1 MIGMF
6 SIGGGVARYSTD
18 GITAIKIPINNYS
31 LGKFFLYS
39 DKQWLLLRI
48 RRLAVIAAIAILIL
62 SVVINTA
69 SAQVAYKWRLA
80 MSWPEN
86 TPMLHNAA
94 ARFADNIEKMS
105 GGRMRIIVD
114 APGRHKAPLGVFD
127 MVRSGA
133 YEMGHTASYYYKG
146 KDPATTF
153 FTTTPFGMTP
163 TEMNAWYYYGDGLA
177 LLNKV
182 YERHNIVAFPAG
194 NTHIQMGGWF
204 RKEIKSLGDLQ
215 GLKMRIP
222 GHAGEVVGKTGMKP
236 VSIPPGELYTALER
250 GTIDAVEWV
259 GPANDEKMGFHKI
272 APYYYTGW
280 HEPGAELHI
289 FINKEKFDALPE
301 DLKTIIAISAK
312 EVSFD
317 MLSESFYRNAMAW
330 EKMKNKSNIN
340 IRTFPQD
347 VLNAFKKANTELL
360 AQVADKSPLAKQVID
375 SQRVFL
381 EKSKDWS
388 AITERDYLQL
398 R

>member
-1 MIGMF
+1 MTHLVVF
-6 SIGGGVARYSTD
+6 
-18 GITAIKIPINNYS
+18 
-31 LGKFFLYS
+31 
-39 DKQWLLLRI
+39 
-48 RRLAVIAAIAILIL
+48 AVIAVFFSSLA
-62 SVVINTA
+62 VKTA
-69 SAQVAYKWRLA
+69 SANVVYKWRLA
-80 MSWPEN
+80 MSWPEG

-94 ARFADNIEKMS
+94 ARFANNIEKMTE
-105 GGRMRIIVD
+105 GRMRIIVD

-163 TEMNAWYYYGDGLA
+163 TEMNAWYYYGGGLA

-182 YERHNIVAFPAG
+182 YNRHNIVAFPAG

-204 RKEIKSLGDLQ
+204 RKEIKSLSDLK

-222 GHAGEVVGKTGMKP
+222 GHAGEVVEKVGMKP

-250 GTIDAVEWV
+250 GTIDAVEWA
-259 GPANDEKMGFHKI
+259 GPANDEKMGFQKI

-280 HEPGAELHI
+280 HEPGAELHV
-289 FINKEKFDALPE
+289 FVNKNKFDALPE

-312 EVSFD
+312 EVSLD
-317 MLSESFYRNAMAW
+317 ILSESFFRNAMVWA
-330 EKMKNKSNIN
+330 EMKNQVDIN
-340 IRTFPQD
+340 IRTFPPD
-347 VLNAFKKANTELL
+347 VLGAFKKANSELL
-360 AQVADKSPLAKQVID
+360 AQVTAKSPLAKQVID
-375 SQRVFL
+375 SQQKFL
-381 EKSKDWS
+381 GIVKEWS
-388 AITERDYLQL
+388 AITDKDYLQL